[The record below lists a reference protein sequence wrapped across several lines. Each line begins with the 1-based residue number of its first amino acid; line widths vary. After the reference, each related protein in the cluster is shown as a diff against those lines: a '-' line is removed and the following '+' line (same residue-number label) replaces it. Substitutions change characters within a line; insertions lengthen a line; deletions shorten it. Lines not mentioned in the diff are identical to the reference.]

1 MESKMT
7 SLELTLT
14 FSDAV
19 ARQAE
24 AEGLL
29 SAEAVVR
36 LIETELDRRQQVQD
50 LFAAADRL
58 AALDGSPPSDA
69 EVEAEIRAV
78 TYSSPTLEEVADEIR
93 SLDPNPANVIQP
105 TKSLAS
111 LLADVAFETPI
122 DSVAWNRQW
131 AVIESEMKTRD
142 LADDRKEGLQFN
154 PL

>member
-1 MESKMT
+1 MT

-29 SAEAVVR
+29 SAEAVVQ
-36 LIETELDRRQQVQD
+36 LIETELERRQQVQD

-58 AALDGSPPSDA
+58 AALDRSPLSDA

-78 TYSSPTLEEVADEIR
+78 RDARR
-93 SLDPNPANVIQP
+93 S
-105 TKSLAS
+105 
-111 LLADVAFETPI
+111 
-122 DSVAWNRQW
+122 
-131 AVIESEMKTRD
+131 
-142 LADDRKEGLQFN
+142 
-154 PL
+154 